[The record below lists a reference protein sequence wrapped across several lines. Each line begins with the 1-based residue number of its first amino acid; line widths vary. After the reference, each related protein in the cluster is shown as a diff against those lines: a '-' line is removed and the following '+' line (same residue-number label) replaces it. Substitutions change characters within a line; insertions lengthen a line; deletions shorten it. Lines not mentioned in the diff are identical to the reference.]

1 MVMSNCVSSPAME
14 SAPRRHPSNHRFSG
28 GRPVAREG
36 GGPRPAGSRGPSAAE
51 TWTLA
56 VALVAGWR
64 EGQGRADHLL
74 SDMAGASA
82 DRGPAQNL
90 FYAAV
95 RHWRRTDEAIRP
107 LIERAPRVR
116 LQALLA
122 IAGAELIEKPD
133 AATAAIVDNAVEQA
147 KRLLSDP
154 EAGLVNAVLRRA
166 APVLR
171 ETPPPAAEAAPE
183 ELAAFFSHPTWL
195 VKRWQEQFGAVAT
208 RALVEWYQST
218 AHVHVRWRAATP
230 PPAGLEPTPWPGF
243 HRLAHGHWADI
254 QAALAAGHCYLQDPA
269 TRLAPGVAA
278 PAAGENWLEL
288 CAAPGGKTLQLAD
301 LMGPGRIVAVDR
313 AGGRMKRFEENVAR
327 WRAAGLATEIALVGA
342 DVTELSADQLA
353 ARGLPVQFDGVF
365 IDVPCS
371 NTGVIRHRV
380 DAKWRLKPEE
390 FAQLSEVQERML
402 AAAARFVR
410 VGGRLVYSTCSL
422 EPEENAEVIEAFLG
436 SEAGRG
442 FVLEESALG
451 RPWEHGHD
459 GAGAFRLRRNA

>member
-1 MVMSNCVSSPAME
+1 M
-14 SAPRRHPSNHRFSG
+14 
-28 GRPVAREG
+28 
-36 GGPRPAGSRGPSAAE
+36 
-51 TWTLA
+51 LA

-74 SDMAGASA
+74 SDMAGCSV

-90 FYAAV
+90 FYATL
-95 RHWRRTDEAIRP
+95 RHWRRTDAAIRP

-122 IAGAELIEKPD
+122 IAGAELVEKTD

-147 KRLLSDP
+147 KRLLSEP

-171 ETPPPAAEAAPE
+171 ETPAPGAEATAE
-183 ELAAFFSHPTWL
+183 ELGAYFSHPTWL
-195 VKRWQEQFGAVAT
+195 VKRWQDEFGAEAT
-208 RALVEWYQST
+208 HRLLEWNQST

-230 PPAGLEPTPWPGF
+230 APAALEPTPWAGWY
-243 HRLAHGHWADI
+243 RLAHGRWADI
-254 QAALAAGHCYLQDPA
+254 QEGLAAGHCYLQDPA
-269 TRLAPGVAA
+269 TRLAVGLAA

-301 LMGPGRIVAVDR
+301 LMGAGRIVAVDR
-313 AGGRMKRFEENVAR
+313 TGGRMKRFEENVAR
-327 WRAAGLATEIALVGA
+327 WRAAGLAAEIVPVGGDAL
-342 DVTELSADQLA
+342 DLTIDELAK
-353 ARGLPVQFDGVF
+353 RGLPTRFDGVF

-371 NTGVIRHRV
+371 NTGVIRHRI

-390 FAQLSEVQERML
+390 FAQLAEVQGRML
-402 AAAARFVR
+402 ASAARFVR
-410 VGGRLVYSTCSL
+410 PGGKLVYSTCSL
-422 EPEENAEVIEAFLG
+422 EAEENAEVIETFLG
-436 SEAGRG
+436 DEAGRE
-442 FVLEESALG
+442 FSLEESALG

-459 GAGAFRLRRNA
+459 GAGAFRLRRK

>member
-1 MVMSNCVSSPAME
+1 ME
-14 SAPRRHPSNHRFSG
+14 SAPRRFPSQHRFSG
-28 GRPVAREG
+28 GRPAPREG
-36 GGPRPAGSRGPSAAE
+36 GEGRAERSRGPSAAE

-74 SDMAGASA
+74 SDLAGGSA

-107 LIERAPRVR
+107 LIERTPRVR

-147 KRLLSDP
+147 KRQLSAP

-166 APVLR
+166 APALR
-171 ETPPPAAEAAPE
+171 ETPPPAADAASE
-183 ELAAFFSHPTWL
+183 EVAAFFSHPTWL
-195 VKRWQEQFGAVAT
+195 VKKWQGLFGADAV
-208 RALVEWYQST
+208 RGLVEWNQAT

-243 HRLAHGHWADI
+243 FRLAHGHWADI

-269 TRLAPGVAA
+269 TRLAPTLAA
-278 PAAGENWLEL
+278 PAAGESWLEL

-301 LMGPGRIVAVDR
+301 LMGAGRIVAVDR

-327 WRAAGLATEIALVGA
+327 WRAAGLATEVALVGA
-342 DVTELSADQLA
+342 DVLALTADELSSRQL
-353 ARGLPVQFDGVF
+353 PTQFDGVF

-390 FAQLSEVQERML
+390 FEQLAQVQERML
-402 AAAARFVR
+402 AAAAKFVR

-422 EPEENAEVIEAFLG
+422 EPEENLEVIEAFLD
-436 SEAGRG
+436 SDAGCG
-442 FVLEESALG
+442 FVLEASALG

-459 GAGAFRLRRNA
+459 GAGAFRLRRKN

>member
-1 MVMSNCVSSPAME
+1 MVMSNCVSSLAMD
-14 SAPRRHPSNHRFSG
+14 SALPRHPSQHRFSS
-28 GRPVAREG
+28 GRPARSG
-36 GGPRPAGSRGPSAAE
+36 GGESRGERARGPSAAE

-74 SDMAGASA
+74 SDLAGGSA

-90 FYAAV
+90 FYAAL
-95 RHWRRTDEAIRP
+95 RHWRRTDETFRP
-107 LIERAPRVR
+107 LIERAPRAR

-133 AATAAIVDNAVEQA
+133 APAAAVVDNAVEQA
-147 KRLLSDP
+147 KRQLSAP

-171 ETPPPAAEAAPE
+171 EAPIPPADAPVE
-183 ELAAFFSHPTWL
+183 DLAAFFSHPTWL
-195 VKRWQEQFGAVAT
+195 VRRWAAEFGAAET
-208 RALVEWYQST
+208 RRLLEWNQET
-218 AHVHVRWRAATP
+218 AQVQVRWRAATP
-230 PPAGLEPTPWPGF
+230 PPAGLEPTPWAGWY
-243 HRLAHGHWADI
+243 RLAHGRWAEI
-254 QAALAAGHCYLQDPA
+254 QPALAAGQCYLQDPA
-269 TRLAPGVAA
+269 TRLAPTLAA

-301 LMGPGRIVAVDR
+301 LMGAGRVVAVDR

-327 WRAAGLATEIALVGA
+327 WRAAGLATEIVLHGA
-342 DVTELSADQLA
+342 DVLALASAELV
-353 ARGLPVQFDGVF
+353 ARGLPGEYDGVF

-371 NTGVIRHRV
+371 NTGVIRHRI
-380 DAKWRLKPEE
+380 DAKWRLKPDE
-390 FAQLSEVQERML
+390 FTQLAEVQGRML

-410 VGGRLVYSTCSL
+410 PGGKLVYSTCSL
-422 EPEENAEVIEAFLG
+422 EPEENAEVIEAFL
-436 SEAGRG
+436 AGPAGAG
-442 FVLEESALG
+442 FGLEDSALG

-459 GAGAFRLRRNA
+459 GAGAFRLRRRA